1 MPSGHKAAGPASACS
16 DFPGSGV
23 DPLVSGG
30 AGSLGSVWEPDHSPC
45 LRGRGRA
52 QSYMLLLTM
61 GLTPLTPPIPLNLA
75 PSPASV
81 WVNVATLTDGK
92 AGLPS

>member
-30 AGSLGSVWEPDHSPC
+30 AGSLGSVWEPDHSPR
-45 LRGRGRA
+45 LRGQGMGTELHASSHRG
-52 QSYMLLLTM
+52 LD
-61 GLTPLTPPIPLNLA
+61 
-75 PSPASV
+75 SV
-81 WVNVATLTDGK
+81 DATHTSEFGPFTSIRLGECCHPD
-92 AGLPS
+92 